1 MGGMGAAA
9 AAAAITTTG
18 GKLFLEIMTS
28 KIVHGKVDIE
38 LTKTTTMSDLVDFP
52 RFPFV
57 IFSPVTVNL
66 TPVVKGENENKMR
79 TSTMTKLDGVSLRRT
94 PSATSDH
101 TVVFIP
107 QKQQ

>member
-1 MGGMGAAA
+1 
-9 AAAAITTTG
+9 
-18 GKLFLEIMTS
+18 
-28 KIVHGKVDIE
+28 
-38 LTKTTTMSDLVDFP
+38 MSDLVDFP

-57 IFSPVTVNL
+57 IIFSPVTVIFTL
-66 TPVVKGENENKMR
+66 AVKRENENKMR